1 MIKAYLDKNIK
12 TSTFLL
18 LLLLVIPICVFLALL
33 KILYLAIFLGVIVL
47 SFILTAIF
55 LKPFFGVLLL
65 FAMFP
70 FKLEIPVGTTFI
82 SSNEILVCYIL
93 LVMFI
98 QRLFLGVK
106 LPKLTK
112 YHILFLIFVGFIA
125 LSIFQS
131 VDKDETV
138 KGIFRYIG
146 YLLMFSVVIRYADSI
161 QKIKALLI
169 TLIVVHLGLSLYGFY
184 QVKTIRVFEWFGTN
198 IFRLRAVYD
207 NPNNFVVVLEYL
219 IPITI
224 GLYWGKVIKK
234 RFLAYLILGV
244 LFVAVILTQTRTSW
258 IAITL
263 ILNYMLYKR
272 YRVKVALIV
281 PTIILILIL
290 LYPVYPDMVKQR
302 METLADPNF
311 ASNKGRIIL
320 LRTTYNMFKDYWLF
334 GTGFANS
341 DNIFFRYKLP
351 GIPSHINDIHIM
363 YMVIAVELGIFGGIV
378 FLLFFIIPFR
388 DIMKIY
394 KKTEDKELKYMAL
407 GIGSGLLCVGIH
419 LLNDHLFNDVR
430 VEWLFWGMLGII
442 SSFNHIENLKLK
454 TDN

>member
-1 MIKAYLDKNIK
+1 
-12 TSTFLL
+12 
-18 LLLLVIPICVFLALL
+18 
-33 KILYLAIFLGVIVL
+33 
-47 SFILTAIF
+47 
-55 LKPFFGVLLL
+55 
-65 FAMFP
+65 
-70 FKLEIPVGTTFI
+70 
-82 SSNEILVCYIL
+82 
-93 LVMFI
+93 
-98 QRLFLGVK
+98 
-106 LPKLTK
+106 
-112 YHILFLIFVGFIA
+112 
-125 LSIFQS
+125 
-131 VDKDETV
+131 
-138 KGIFRYIG
+138 
-146 YLLMFSVVIRYADSI
+146 
-161 QKIKALLI
+161 
-169 TLIVVHLGLSLYGFY
+169 
-184 QVKTIRVFEWFGTN
+184 
-198 IFRLRAVYD
+198 LRAVYD
-207 NPNNFVVVLEYL
+207 NPNNFVVALEYL

-234 RFLAYLILGV
+234 RFLAYLILGL
-244 LFVAVILTQTRTSW
+244 LFLAVILTQTRTSW

-388 DIMKIY
+388 DIIKIY

-442 SSFNHIENLKLK
+442 SSFNHIEKLKLK
-454 TDN
+454 TDNRQFTI